1 MKKWS
6 FAICLLIMLGA
17 IGYYFFPE
25 KKLPVEKKISK
36 LVVLKNER
44 IMKVYSSGEVIKVY
58 SISIG
63 KNSIGDKVVQ
73 GDKRTPEGT
82 YIINDKN
89 AGSGYHKNLG
99 ISYPNHEDRLAAQS
113 KNLDPGGD
121 IKIHGLQNGLGF
133 IGKFHR
139 VINWTAGCIALT
151 DEEIDELYD
160 RVEIGTPI
168 IIMP

>member
-1 MKKWS
+1 MKRW
-6 FAICLLIMLGA
+6 LLTCCFLILAAG

-25 KKLPVEKKISK
+25 KKLPLDKQISK
-36 LVVLKNER
+36 LVVLKKER
-44 IMKVYSSGEVIKVY
+44 IMKVYSSNEVIKVY
-58 SISIG
+58 HVSIG
-63 KNSIGDKVVQ
+63 KNSTGDKVSQ
-73 GDKRTPEGT
+73 GDKRTPEGS

-99 ISYPNHEDRLAAQS
+99 ISYPNREDRLAAQS
-113 KNLDPGGD
+113 MNMDPGGD
-121 IKIHGLQNGLGF
+121 VKIHGMQNGLGF

-139 VINWTAGCIALT
+139 LMNWTAGCIAVT
-151 DEEIDELYD
+151 DDEIDELYN